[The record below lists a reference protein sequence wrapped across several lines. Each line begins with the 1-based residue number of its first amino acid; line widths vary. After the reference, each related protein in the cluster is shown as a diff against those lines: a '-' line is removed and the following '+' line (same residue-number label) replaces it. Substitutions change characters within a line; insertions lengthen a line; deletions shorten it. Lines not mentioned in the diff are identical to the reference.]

1 MQTKKCRMSKQQK
14 KSLLFI
20 HLLELRF
27 GKYIPINT
35 SFLRANVEAQL
46 NQESRSEIRL
56 SKNHFLV
63 SLQKLAHHGFVV
75 YQPNTGKLINDNVR
89 ASENMWQLTDSGR
102 QYAETYHS
110 SQLRPKRSYR
120 K

>member
-1 MQTKKCRMSKQQK
+1 MAEIRISKQQK

-20 HLLELRF
+20 HLLEQRF
-27 GKYIPINT
+27 GKHLPVNT
-35 SFLRANVEAQL
+35 SFLRVNVEAQL
-46 NQESRSEIRL
+46 NEESRSDIKL
-56 SKNHFLV
+56 AKNHFLV
-63 SLQKLAHHGFVV
+63 SLKTLAEHGFVV
-75 YQPNTGKLINDNVR
+75 YQPNTDKLINDNVR
-89 ASENMWQLTDSGR
+89 ASESMWQLTDSGR